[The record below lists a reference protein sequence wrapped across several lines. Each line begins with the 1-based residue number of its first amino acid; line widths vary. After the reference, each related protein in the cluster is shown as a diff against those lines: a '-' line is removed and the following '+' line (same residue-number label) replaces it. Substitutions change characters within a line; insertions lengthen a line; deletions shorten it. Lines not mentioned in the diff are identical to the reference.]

1 MYVKAAY
8 LNVKLEEDIYM
19 EAPKGDKNYKKCF
32 WKLKK
37 ALYCLKQAGRMW
49 NNTLNN
55 VLIGIGFK
63 KGLEVN
69 HVYIQGLIK
78 EEKLL
83 VS

>member
-37 ALYCLKQAGRMW
+37 ALYCLNKPDVCGT
-49 NNTLNN
+49 TL
-55 VLIGIGFK
+55 
-63 KGLEVN
+63 
-69 HVYIQGLIK
+69 
-78 EEKLL
+78 
-83 VS
+83 

>member
-1 MYVKAAY
+1 MF
-8 LNVKLEEDIYM
+8 LEIKESSIL
-19 EAPKGDKNYKKCF
+19 F
-32 WKLKK
+32 
-37 ALYCLKQAGRMW
+37 KQAGRMW